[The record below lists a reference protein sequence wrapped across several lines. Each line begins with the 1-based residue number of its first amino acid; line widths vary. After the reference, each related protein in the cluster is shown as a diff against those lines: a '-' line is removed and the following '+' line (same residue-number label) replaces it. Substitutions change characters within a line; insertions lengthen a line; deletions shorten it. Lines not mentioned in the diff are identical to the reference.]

1 MGHTDAHTGRWFLS
15 PGSLHSAQDRTM
27 ILNLPWWTRG
37 SGQLGGHHHPQG
49 SSITHKRP
57 SFLCLLL
64 PGFHSTTYPFY
75 PLCTSRHLTGG
86 PVLISWIHLFDTSWI
101 LLGETRQ
108 QHIRLQFLD
117 VRNCQLSVSLYD
129 SVKYLAHLYEV
140 DNPWG
145 LEVCF
150 FRTLPQSD
158 SPNIRGWGFGV
169 DCASERGFPGGL
181 TVKNLPTN
189 AGDIKDSGSI
199 PGSGRS
205 PGGGHGNPLQYSCLE
220 NPLTEEPD
228 GLQSLGSQFSQ
239 TPLKQLSTHTHASER
254 GELMRFFS
262 F

>member
-1 MGHTDAHTGRWFLS
+1 M
-15 PGSLHSAQDRTM
+15 
-27 ILNLPWWTRG
+27 
-37 SGQLGGHHHPQG
+37 
-49 SSITHKRP
+49 
-57 SFLCLLL
+57 
-64 PGFHSTTYPFY
+64 
-75 PLCTSRHLTGG
+75 
-86 PVLISWIHLFDTSWI
+86 
-101 LLGETRQ
+101 
-108 QHIRLQFLD
+108 
-117 VRNCQLSVSLYD
+117 
-129 SVKYLAHLYEV
+129 
-140 DNPWG
+140 
-145 LEVCF
+145 
-150 FRTLPQSD
+150 
-158 SPNIRGWGFGV
+158 